1 MATGLNTRPLKEPEF
16 AKANLNSDSP
26 GGTRSLES
34 ARQATFRL
42 PFHSLTGRQHA
53 RSRIGPKYGLE
64 GPRPSRSPVRKVQS
78 RTRRPADT
86 FQGSAGLLCLIG
98 LALLTSGLTA
108 ANTTGADDFSGPV
121 DTEKWGTDLT
131 IGFATFSHGSGLLQ
145 YATGFLVPFTSDWVA
160 RPWKLNRLPYASDWS
175 VKVNVMVPAGIDGM
189 LDAETKSL
197 SAGILV
203 TPDLPGSLLNM
214 ASFSLR
220 RRSGSGGID
229 SFWTTDIV
237 DLGFPREPQSVAAGA
252 ENATVTVRWETASRT
267 LTAEGSG
274 DGIPLEVFS
283 ILRFGADEDLAW
295 AVQEDG
301 AFTIALF
308 ASAPGLTLTIADG
321 LALDNFEF
329 VCEAT
334 DPGTS
339 DPFTELPDLGGGWR
353 DSPWFG
359 FVNTSF
365 FPWVFHLQHQWLFH
379 VFRPAEQE
387 IFFYDLTSAAWW
399 FTSEQLYPN
408 LFSFNRGRWIF
419 YFVETAT
426 PREFV
431 DLESGEFFSLP

>member
-1 MATGLNTRPLKEPEF
+1 MATSLDEGPLKEPEF
-16 AKANLNSDSP
+16 TEANLNSDFP

-34 ARQATFRL
+34 ARQATFQL
-42 PFHSLTGRQHA
+42 LFHSLTGRQRA

-78 RTRRPADT
+78 RPRRPADT
-86 FQGSAGLLCLIG
+86 FQGPAGLLCLIG

-131 IGFATFSHGSGLLQ
+131 IGFATFSQGSGLLQ
-145 YATGFLVPFTSDWVA
+145 YATGFFAPSTSDWVA

-175 VKVNVMVPAGIDGM
+175 VKVDVMVPAGIDAM

-197 SAGILV
+197 SAGILI
-203 TPDLPGSLLNM
+203 TPDLPESLLNM
-214 ASFSLR
+214 ASFSLQ
-220 RRSGSGGID
+220 RRSGNGAIG

-237 DLGFPREPQSVAAGA
+237 DPGFPREPQSVAAGA
-252 ENATVTVRWETASRT
+252 ETATLTVRRETASRT
-267 LTAEGSG
+267 LSAEGSG

-283 ILRFGADEDLAW
+283 TLRIGAGRDIDWSVE
-295 AVQEDG
+295 EGG

-308 ASAPGLTLTIADG
+308 ASAPGLTLTFADG
-321 LALDNFEF
+321 MSLDNFEF
-329 VCEAT
+329 VC
-334 DPGTS
+334 DGIGPGVP
-339 DPFTELPDLGGGWR
+339 DPFTELPNLGGGWR

-387 IFFYDLTSAAWW
+387 IFFYDLAAAAWW

-408 LFSFNRGRWIF
+408 LFSFDRGRWIF

-431 DLESGEFFSLP
+431 DLETGEFFSLP